1 MKLIWKTTFLI
12 GGDRYELTNNIRI
25 YKCMEEKII
34 EKELSYK
41 LVGIFFEIQN
51 ELGRFCRERQYADL
65 LEKKFIKEKL
75 NFKRE
80 YPIEI
85 ADRKSNFIDFIIEN
99 KILIDL
105 KAKPFIKKDDYY
117 QMKRYLQITN
127 LEIGLVVNF
136 RDEYLKPR
144 RVLNSVKNKSKKIF
158 VDLDK
163 KFVASDRSKG
173 FTIVELLVSM
183 SLFSIIV
190 GIASGV
196 FIQSM
201 RTQRAVVALSA
212 AVSNAQLTIE
222 QMAREIRIG
231 ENFSLS
237 GGELNFTN
245 AKGESII
252 YRLGAEK
259 IERGV
264 NGNFGPL
271 TAENVSVKNLGFVLS
286 GNLPDDGRPPKI
298 TLIMQIGT
306 KGSQVENSMIN
317 LQVSVSSRV
326 LDG

>member
-1 MKLIWKTTFLI
+1 
-12 GGDRYELTNNIRI
+12 
-25 YKCMEEKII
+25 
-34 EKELSYK
+34 
-41 LVGIFFEIQN
+41 
-51 ELGRFCRERQYADL
+51 
-65 LEKKFIKEKL
+65 
-75 NFKRE
+75 
-80 YPIEI
+80 
-85 ADRKSNFIDFIIEN
+85 
-99 KILIDL
+99 
-105 KAKPFIKKDDYY
+105 
-117 QMKRYLQITN
+117 
-127 LEIGLVVNF
+127 
-136 RDEYLKPR
+136 
-144 RVLNSVKNKSKKIF
+144 
-158 VDLDK
+158 
-163 KFVASDRSKG
+163 
-173 FTIVELLVSM
+173 
-183 SLFSIIV
+183 
-190 GIASGV
+190 
-196 FIQSM
+196 
-201 RTQRAVVALSA
+201 
-212 AVSNAQLTIE
+212 
-222 QMAREIRIG
+222 MAREIRIG

>member
-1 MKLIWKTTFLI
+1 
-12 GGDRYELTNNIRI
+12 
-25 YKCMEEKII
+25 MEEKII

-201 RTQRAVVALSA
+201 RAQRAVVALSA

-286 GNLPDDGRPPKI
+286 GNLPDDGQPPKI